1 MENVSNIG
9 LQAKFCNIPPCLRT
23 MPWEMPLPCPMH
35 ESHILGNSK
44 VPELQREETREKMSR
59 KRELHNQKTVVQIEL
74 EIHFIKILG
83 DGFWTLVESPV
94 VRYVCHLL
102 HCKKA
107 YANSSV
113 VYKASK

>member
-1 MENVSNIG
+1 
-9 LQAKFCNIPPCLRT
+9 
-23 MPWEMPLPCPMH
+23 MH

-83 DGFWTLVESPV
+83 DGF
-94 VRYVCHLL
+94 
-102 HCKKA
+102 
-107 YANSSV
+107 
-113 VYKASK
+113 